1 MAVIPLKKITVTLLA
16 ISAYALGACVTAPP
30 VQEMSDARQA
40 IQAAEAVGASAKAPE
55 RFIQAQESIEQ
66 AESALQSGD
75 YRKARE
81 QAVRAKHNA
90 LEARTRALEDDDA
103 Q

>member
-1 MAVIPLKKITVTLLA
+1 MAVIHLKKMVVAML
-16 ISAYALGACVTAPP
+16 SVSVYALSACVTAPP

-40 IQAAEAVGASAKAPE
+40 IQAAEAVGASTKAPE
-55 RFIQAQESIEQ
+55 PYAEAQESIEE

-75 YRKARE
+75 YSKARE
-81 QAVRAKHNA
+81 QAIRAKSNA
-90 LEARTRALEDDDA
+90 LEARSKALTEDN